1 MRERGRAWQ
10 TTNRFSVTE
19 VTHSQSQ
26 QVGKR
31 PGVCVLRV
39 VEVSERLPGFLHA
52 SIQPCCCRPCVF

>member
-1 MRERGRAWQ
+1 MRERGSARQ

-19 VTHSQSQ
+19 VTHGQSQ

-31 PGVCVLRV
+31 PGVCVYVCVLRV

-52 SIQPCCCRPCVF
+52 SI

>member
-1 MRERGRAWQ
+1 MRERGSARQ

-19 VTHSQSQ
+19 VTHGQSQ

-31 PGVCVLRV
+31 PGVCVCVCVLRV

-52 SIQPCCCRPCVF
+52 SI